1 MRKVGCKE
9 ALEKYLKDSG
19 VKYKEMVHQEVYTA
33 QEIAAA
39 QHVPGKQL
47 AKVVMAKANGEVV
60 MLVLAATHR
69 VDFDK
74 AKSLLGKKTASLAKE
89 EDFEKVFPDCE
100 VGAMPPFGHLYQ
112 VPVYVDRTLTED
124 PEIVFQ
130 AGTHVHT
137 IKMKYTDY
145 EKLAKPKIGDFA
157 VQL

>member
-1 MRKVGCKE
+1 MGCKE
-9 ALEKYLKDSG
+9 DLEKYLKDNS

-47 AKVVMAKANGEVV
+47 AKVVMAKADGEMA
-60 MLVLAATHR
+60 MLVLPATHR
-69 VDFDK
+69 VDFAK
-74 AKSLLGKKTASLAKE
+74 VKSLLGKKNVSLAKE
-89 EDFEKVFPDCE
+89 EDFKDVFPDCE

-112 VPVYVDRTLTED
+112 VPVYVDQALAED

-137 IKMKYTDY
+137 IKMKYADY
-145 EKLAKPKIGDFA
+145 EKLVKPKVGEFA
-157 VQL
+157 AQF